1 MKYPTF
7 SIITPSYNQENFIEE
22 TMKSILDQKGNFK
35 IQYIVA
41 DGKSTD
47 GSAAI
52 IKQYAD
58 KVANGTYPIQC
69 KGVTMQWWSKKDTG
83 QSDAINQGFKLA
95 NGDYIAY
102 LNSDDTYLPG
112 ALEEVRLA
120 FEKHPDAGGVYS
132 DFVEVDEHGKEL
144 KQQKI
149 SEFDLSYEINGNI
162 IPQPAMFMRRS
173 AQQDIGYFNEDY
185 HYAMD
190 YDMWVRLG
198 KKYPIYHVPSVWAT
212 FRIHGASKTVSLAKK
227 FWKEEREIS
236 RSNGGKFFSRM
247 YVHHMYTNHPYI
259 TGVFIRIGRLFRKGA
274 NK

>member
-7 SIITPSYNQENFIEE
+7 SIITPSYNQEDFIEE
-22 TMKSILDQKGNFK
+22 TMKSILDQQGSFK

-47 GSAAI
+47 RSAAI
-52 IKQYAD
+52 IKRYAD
-58 KVANGTYPIQC
+58 QIKKGTYPIKC
-69 KGVTMQWWSKKDTG
+69 KGITIQWWSKKDTG
-83 QSDAINQGFKLA
+83 QSDAINQGFRIA

-112 ALEEVRLA
+112 ALEEVREA
-120 FEKHPDAGGVYS
+120 FEKYPDAGGVYS
-132 DFVEVDEHGKEL
+132 DFIEVDEHGKKL
-144 KQQKI
+144 KYQVI
-149 SEFDLSYEINGNI
+149 PEFDLTYEIDGNI

-173 AQQDIGYFNEDY
+173 AQVAIGYFNEDY

-198 KKYPIYHVPSVWAT
+198 KKYPIYRIASVWAT
-212 FRIHGASKTVSLAKK
+212 FRIHGASKTVSQAKN
-227 FWKEEREIS
+227 FWKEERQIS
-236 RSNGGKFFSRM
+236 RSNGGRFFSRA

-259 TGVFIRIGRLFRKGA
+259 TGIFIRIGRIFNGRKS
-274 NK
+274 K